1 MRGYISFVLVF
12 VAAGILLS
20 SYSVLLPAYS
30 PDLSRAV
37 SVERAYGLQMN
48 IKEAALESIRQ
59 GTLEGFR
66 TYDESHSLENCL
78 NCPGACAP
86 PPSPN
91 PCDAMLCA
99 QCFRENEARASAVL
113 GATTL
118 LGKLQ
123 AHSFDSA
130 FSVTINPPELE
141 VFLQADPLSNNGF
154 SVDHSRLRSV
164 LGISVESELD
174 ISAQSELPAGMVIE

>member
-20 SYSVLLPAYS
+20 SYSLLAPS

-59 GTLEGFR
+59 GAIQGFSD
-66 TYDESHSLENCL
+66 YDEVHYLENCL
-78 NCPGACAP
+78 NCPGACTP

-91 PCDAMLCA
+91 PCDVMLCA
-99 QCFRENEARASAVL
+99 KCFREDEARASAIQ
-113 GATTL
+113 GAQTQ
-118 LGKLQ
+118 LGKLHDHQ
-123 AHSFDSA
+123 FDKA
-130 FSVTINPPELE
+130 FATSISSPEIE

-154 SVDHSRLRSV
+154 SLSHSRLRSA
-164 LGISVESELD
+164 LEIMVESEGLE